1 MLPLCMKILGYHEL
15 HDIVA
20 FEDEAALG
28 NAGLQSVGATR
39 STVVNLFHLEPL
51 AYGSLEHA
59 PHHVAWGHA
68 VCNTRLRQRR
78 CYSLAD
84 LQEMDLKVGIIRD
97 ENIETFGWISR
108 DFKMIRSPNGAVWI
122 QLNEDT
128 LPEEEQA
135 QVEGPPPTTEQITDG
150 VVREEAA
157 ESYGDAEIR

>member
-1 MLPLCMKILGYHEL
+1 M
-15 HDIVA
+15 
-20 FEDEAALG
+20 
-28 NAGLQSVGATR
+28 
-39 STVVNLFHLEPL
+39 
-51 AYGSLEHA
+51 
-59 PHHVAWGHA
+59 
-68 VCNTRLRQRR
+68 
-78 CYSLAD
+78 AD